1 MQREAV
7 LVARPGLFGS
17 VLGYVNLGKRAAR
30 ISTRLDVV
38 ECLPVDAFSRRADL
52 PVQFQG

>member
-7 LVARPGLFGS
+7 LGARPGLFGS
-17 VLGYVNLGKRAAR
+17 VFGYVNLGKRAAR
-30 ISTRLDVV
+30 ISIRLDVV
-38 ECLPVDAFSRRADL
+38 ECPPEGAFSRRADL